1 MNTWNQFSRL
11 DLNEMIWLI
20 TDLDLPDVVN
30 VGCVGVPAVVG
41 GTRVL
46 GVPVAVGMYVDGV
59 VCDWAVVDSGSNSI
73 LLLILIEYSFCI
85 HLSKYLHF
93 CISIEYHRWVVFWA

>member
-1 MNTWNQFSRL
+1 
-11 DLNEMIWLI
+11 
-20 TDLDLPDVVN
+20 VVN

-59 VCDWAVVDSGSNSI
+59 VCD
-73 LLLILIEYSFCI
+73 
-85 HLSKYLHF
+85 
-93 CISIEYHRWVVFWA
+93 